1 MKILTRHLILPDSR
15 SYTNLTINLSAY
27 DPDGDRFEYALEPN
41 DLDIIV
47 HENFNETPYYN
58 AELDVADGV
67 YEFIVCERYRVKI
80 SLLLDQQSF
89 RLNQLHC
96 VADDE
101 YKELGLVMYA

>member
-1 MKILTRHLILPDSR
+1 MGTMH
-15 SYTNLTINLSAY
+15 SY
-27 DPDGDRFEYALEPN
+27 
-41 DLDIIV
+41 
-47 HENFNETPYYN
+47 NFICFC
-58 AELDVADGV
+58 V
-67 YEFIVCERYRVKI
+67 YEFIVCERYRDKI